1 MNIQKMIHIE
11 DGKKN
16 VITHAVNE
24 AVWAGEF
31 TICGLDIVESKLS
44 YNGFEKEG
52 EEYQGKL
59 KDLDCLECLKI
70 IKFCK
75 NLK

>member
-1 MNIQKMIHIE
+1 MKIQKMTHIKGDRE
-11 DGKKN
+11 IL
-16 VITHAVNE
+16 ITHAVNE
-24 AVWAGEF
+24 VICEGEF
-31 TICGLDIVESKLS
+31 TICGLDIVQSELS
-44 YNGFEKEG
+44 YNGFEKEA

-75 NLK
+75 KLK